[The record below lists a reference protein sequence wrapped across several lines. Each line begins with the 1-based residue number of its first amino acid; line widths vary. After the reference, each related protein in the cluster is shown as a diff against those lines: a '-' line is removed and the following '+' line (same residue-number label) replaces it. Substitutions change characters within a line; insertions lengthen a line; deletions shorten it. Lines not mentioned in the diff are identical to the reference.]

1 MLSDVLETEAA
12 DVSAIEGAERTLL
25 HITPHCFILERG
37 YVTFGSN
44 LWYHKYVCLSLI
56 HI

>member
-25 HITPHCFILERG
+25 HHITAHCFIPERG

-44 LWYHKYVCLSLI
+44 LWYHKSVCRLSFV
-56 HI
+56 